1 MKIDIRKRKAFYIAL
16 AVLMA
21 VTIWIYVDMTGSPD
35 GTARI
40 MTKEF
45 KDIPIEY
52 LWEDTVLADR
62 GLMLLKEGT
71 DTTVDVT
78 LRGTR
83 WNLSLIDRDDILI
96 QADLSGI
103 TTTGVQTVS
112 NKTGFTTR
120 SLSQIVEF
128 ADIKPYTATV
138 NIGELY
144 SKTVDVHCEVV
155 GNVAEG
161 YSAGELTISP
171 TTFEIRGQQEI
182 LDQVSY
188 AKVTLDIGTDA
199 VSSVSQLLDF
209 EFYDANDQLL
219 DDKDIHSNVEQVQV
233 NLPVNVTK
241 ELALTVDFRE
251 SPGARLS
258 NVLVDINPKSITVT
272 GEADILRDVDTL
284 VLSEFDLTK
293 LDSSAVYNYVIP
305 VPEGCENLSGVSQ
318 ATMRLHFKDM
328 TTATVTTD
336 RIRYENLHT
345 EGRQVDLLTMEVSV
359 DIFGTHADVEAV
371 TGDDIIV
378 VADLTDFNNAV
389 GSYTV
394 PAKVLINSGGDVG
407 VSGTYQVR
415 VNISDAPEDQ
425 PTEEQPGEES
435 TEEPAQ

>member
-1 MKIDIRKRKAFYIAL
+1 MKIDLRKRKAFYIAL
-16 AVLMA
+16 ATLVAITL
-21 VTIWIYVDMTGSPD
+21 WIYVDMTGGPD

-40 MTKEF
+40 RTKEF
-45 KDIPIEY
+45 KDVPIEY

-62 GLMLLKEGT
+62 GLMLLDEGT
-71 DTTVDVT
+71 DKTVDVT

-83 WNLSLIDRDDILI
+83 WNLAKIDRDDILI

-103 TTTGVQTVS
+103 TTTGVQSVS
-112 NKTGFTTR
+112 NKTGFTTK

-128 ADIKPYTATV
+128 QDIKPYTATV

-161 YSAGELTISP
+161 YSAGELTLSP
-171 TTFEIRGQQEI
+171 STFEIRGQQEI

-199 VSSVSQLLDF
+199 VSSVSEALNFD
-209 EFYDANDQLL
+209 FYDANDQLL
-219 DDKDIHSNVEQVQV
+219 ESKDIHPTVDQVQV
-233 NLPVNVTK
+233 TMPVNVTK
-241 ELALTVDFRE
+241 ELKLTVNFKE
-251 SPGARLS
+251 SPGARVS
-258 NVLVDINPKSITVT
+258 NTVVTINPESVTVT
-272 GEADILRDVDTL
+272 GEADILRDIDSL
-284 VLSEFDLTK
+284 VLADFDLTK

-305 VPEGCENLSGVSQ
+305 IPEGCENLSGVSQ

-328 TTATVTTD
+328 TTAEVTTD
-336 RIRYENLHT
+336 RIRYENLAA
-345 EGRQVDLLTMEVSV
+345 EGRQVELLTMEVPV
-359 DIFGTHADVEAV
+359 QIFGTSADVAAV

-394 PAKVLINSGGDVG
+394 PAKVLISTGGDVG

-415 VNISDAPEDQ
+415 VNISDGTDDSSGGEDAD
-425 PTEEQPGEES
+425 
-435 TEEPAQ
+435 AQ

>member
-16 AVLMA
+16 ATLMA

-45 KDIPIEY
+45 KDIPIEC

-62 GLMLLKEGT
+62 GLMLLEEGT
-71 DTTVDVT
+71 DPTVDVT
-78 LRGTR
+78 LRGSR
-83 WNLSLIDRDDILI
+83 WDDILI
-96 QADLSGI
+96 QADLSNI

-171 TTFEIRGQQEI
+171 STFEIRGQQEI

-219 DDKDIHSNVEQVQV
+219 DDKDIHSNVDQVQV

-241 ELALTVDFRE
+241 ELTLTVDFRE
-251 SPGARLS
+251 SPGARQS
-258 NVLVDINPKSITVT
+258 NVVVDINPKSVTVT
-272 GEADILRDVDTL
+272 GEADVLRDVDTL

-305 VPEGCENLSGVSQ
+305 IPEGCENLSGVSQ

-336 RIRYENLHT
+336 RIRYENLNT

-425 PTEEQPGEES
+425 PTEDEPGEES
-435 TEEPAQ
+435 AEEPAQ

>member
-1 MKIDIRKRKAFYIAL
+1 MKIDLRKRKAFYIAL
-16 AVLMA
+16 ATLVA
-21 VTIWIYVDMTGSPD
+21 VILWIYVDMTGSPD
-35 GTARI
+35 GTALV

-62 GLMLLKEGT
+62 GLMLLDEGT
-71 DTTVDVT
+71 DKTVDVT
-78 LRGTR
+78 LQGTR
-83 WNLSLIDRDDILI
+83 WNLAKVDRDDILI

-103 TTTGVQTVS
+103 TTTGVQSVS
-112 NKTGFTTR
+112 NKTGFTTK

-128 ADIKPYTATV
+128 QDIKPYTATV

-161 YSAGELTISP
+161 YSAGELTLSP
-171 TTFEIRGQQEI
+171 STFEIRGQQEI

-199 VSSVSQLLDF
+199 VSSVSEALDF

-219 DDKDIHSNVEQVQV
+219 ESKDIHSTVDQVQV
-233 NLPVNVTK
+233 TMPVNVTK
-241 ELALTVDFRE
+241 ELKLTVNFKE
-251 SPGARLS
+251 SPGARVS
-258 NVLVDINPKSITVT
+258 NTVVNIEPASVTVT
-272 GEADILRDVDTL
+272 GEADILRDIDSL
-284 VLSEFDLTK
+284 ELAEFDLTK

-305 VPEGCENLSGVSQ
+305 IPEGCENLSGVSQ

-328 TTATVTTD
+328 TTAEVTTD
-336 RIRYENLHT
+336 RIRYENLT
-345 EGRQVDLLTMEVSV
+345 AEGRQVELLTMEVPV
-359 DIFGTHADVEAV
+359 QIFGTNADVAAV

-394 PAKVLINSGGDVG
+394 PAKVLISTGGDVG

-415 VNISDAPEDQ
+415 VNISDSTGDPPAEED
-425 PTEEQPGEES
+425 S
-435 TEEPAQ
+435 DAQ

>member
-16 AVLMA
+16 ATLVA
-21 VTIWIYVDMTGSPD
+21 ITIWIYVDTTGSPD

-62 GLMLLKEGT
+62 GLMLLEEGT

-78 LRGTR
+78 LQGTR
-83 WNLSLIDRDDILI
+83 WNLAKVDRDDILI

-103 TTTGVQTVS
+103 TSTGVQTVP

-128 ADIKPYTATV
+128 HEIKPYTATV

-161 YSAGELTISP
+161 YSAGELTLSP
-171 TTFEIRGQQEI
+171 TAFEIRGQQEI

-199 VSSVSQLLDF
+199 VSSVSQLLDY

-219 DDKDIHSNVEQVQV
+219 NDKDIHSNVEQVQV
-233 NLPVNVTK
+233 DLPVNVTK
-241 ELALTVDFRE
+241 ELALTIDFRE
-251 SPGARLS
+251 SPGARRS
-258 NVLVDINPKSITVT
+258 NVVVDINPKSVTVT
-272 GEADILRDVDTL
+272 GEADILRDVDSL

-293 LDSSAVYNYVIP
+293 LDSSVVYNYVIP
-305 VPEGCENLSGVSQ
+305 IPEGCENLSGVSQ

-336 RIRYENLHT
+336 RIRYENLNT

-371 TGDDIIV
+371 TGEDIMV

-394 PAKVLINSGGDVG
+394 PAKVLVNSGGDVG
-407 VSGTYQVR
+407 VSGSYQVR
-415 VNISDAPEDQ
+415 VNISDVPDDQ
-425 PTEEQPGEES
+425 PSEEPDQEPA
-435 TEEPAQ
+435 EEPAQ